1 MTGPEIK
8 NTKSG
13 TPVQSKKSRVA
24 FWRRVIAILVSVL
37 LLAWYFSRV
46 DWVKLEHAFL
56 SANLWM
62 FFSARLIPVL
72 IYLFV
77 DAYLLQRLIVWY
89 HRPFEYKHVLY
100 ARASLYIFS
109 LINPQ
114 VSNGGMFLYVMRR
127 AEIGAEK
134 LFGLVAFRFT
144 WSIWSIN
151 FGITLAL
158 IAVWY
163 FGLSLH
169 SVVEV
174 KLIYSTVGAIWV
186 TLFTYLLLVY
196 HFKSH
201 RPDMKHRPFWTAF
214 YQATPRHCLVMSS
227 LTLLL
232 AITGVFS
239 NFFCATSFGIDIPF
253 HELMI
258 LLPIADIISTLPVA
272 FLGLGTTTLA
282 WETLW
287 KPYAS
292 KEAFLSF
299 TIALPVVTYLMRA
312 LIALVAMPA
321 ASKEIQLA
329 FFKPEVAEP
338 GPEK

>member
-1 MTGPEIK
+1 MTGSDTK
-8 NTKSG
+8 NRG
-13 TPVQSKKSRVA
+13 PGQPKKSRVA
-24 FWRRVIAILVSVL
+24 FWRRAITILVSVL

-46 DWVKLEHAFL
+46 DWEKLGHAFL
-56 SANLWM
+56 NANLVL
-62 FFSARLIPVL
+62 FLAARLFPVL
-72 IYLFV
+72 LYLFV
-77 DAYLLQRLIVWY
+77 DSYLLQRLIVWY
-89 HRPFEYKHVLY
+89 HKPFGYKHVLY
-100 ARASLYIFS
+100 GRASLYIFS

-127 AEIGAEK
+127 AQIGAEK
-134 LFGLVAFRFT
+134 LFGLVAFRFA

-158 IAVWY
+158 AAVWY

-169 SVVEV
+169 SLIEV
-174 KLIYSTVGAIWV
+174 KLILSAVGVIWIS
-186 TLFTYLLLVY
+186 LFSYLLLVY
-196 HFKSH
+196 HFKHH

-214 YQATPRHCLVMSS
+214 YQATPRHYLVMSS

-287 KPYAS
+287 KPYAT

-299 TIALPVVTYLMRA
+299 TIALPVTTYLMRA

-329 FFKPEVAEP
+329 FMKSDNSDPGAE
-338 GPEK
+338 K